1 MGQRSALSPQ
11 QVESL
16 VRLVDRAST
25 REKVPVLSTFT
36 PTAATALQGPSW
48 LERRRTDAA
57 ERFAARPL
65 PTEKD
70 EVWRYSRID
79 ELDLDR
85 FHPVSGPGEGRG
97 ESLDPQTMERVRS
110 LVERIGPRSALI
122 VSHNGGLASL
132 ETSPA
137 ADGACSLGLLSDHPE
152 GGHLLGAVASDP
164 GDFVL
169 LNEAFALDPVVIDVG
184 PQAVVEA
191 PIVVVHVVDGS
202 SETNGTVF
210 PRTVVR
216 AGDSAQAGVVEMI
229 VDLAGG
235 VLGGAATGARAGSA
249 GSPQMLVVPVTEV
262 QVGDGAKL
270 SYVSIQA
277 LGGATWQ
284 LGYQVSRIGSDAS
297 LRSFAVALGG
307 DYARL
312 RTDSELAG
320 QGGTSE
326 LRAAYLGRDEQM
338 LDFRT
343 LQDHSAPRTTSDLLF
358 KGAVA
363 DHAHSVY
370 SGLIR
375 VHRGA
380 VRSDAMQTNNNLVLD
395 EGAHADSVPNLDI
408 EENDVRC
415 SHGSTVGPVDEDQ
428 RYYLESRGIDPE
440 TAERLIVAGFFLD
453 IAQQLPI
460 EGVRSIVQEA
470 LASRLHVPADGPL
483 GDERSTDEPLG
494 KQGAGGEADVGHG

>member
-1 MGQRSALSPQ
+1 
-11 QVESL
+11 
-16 VRLVDRAST
+16 
-25 REKVPVLSTFT
+25 
-36 PTAATALQGPSW
+36 
-48 LERRRTDAA
+48 
-57 ERFAARPL
+57 
-65 PTEKD
+65 
-70 EVWRYSRID
+70 VWRYSRID
-79 ELDLDR
+79 QLDLDR
-85 FHPVSGPGEGRG
+85 FHPVNGPAEGHGDLIDR
-97 ESLDPQTMERVRS
+97 PTMERVRS
-110 LVERIGPRSALI
+110 LVDRIGPRSALV
-122 VSHNGGLASL
+122 VSYNGALAHL
-132 ETSPA
+132 ETSSA
-137 ADGACSLGLLSDHPE
+137 ADRACSLGRLPDHPE
-152 GGHLLGAVASDP
+152 GEHLLGAVASDP

-169 LNEAFALDPVVIDVG
+169 LNEAFGLDPVVVDVRS
-184 PQAVVEA
+184 QSVVEA
-191 PIVVVHVVDGS
+191 PIIVVHVVDGS
-202 SETNGTVF
+202 SDETGTVF
-210 PRTVVR
+210 PRTVIR
-216 AGDSAQAGVVEMI
+216 AGDSAHAGVVEMI
-229 VDLAGG
+229 VDLTDG
-235 VLGGAATGARAGSA
+235 VLGGGTAARTGST
-249 GSPQMLVVPVTEV
+249 GSPRMLVVPVTEV
-262 QVGDGAKL
+262 QVGDGAEL
-270 SYVSIQA
+270 SYVSVQA
-277 LGGATWQ
+277 LGPATWQ

-307 DYARL
+307 DFARL

-326 LRAAYLGRDEQM
+326 LRAAYLGRDDQM

-440 TAERLIVAGFFLD
+440 TAERLIVAGFFVD

-470 LASRLHVPADGPL
+470 LAHRLDVPADGPL
-483 GDERSTDEPLG
+483 GAEGDPDGSRG
-494 KQGAGGEADVGHG
+494 

>member
-1 MGQRSALSPQ
+1 
-11 QVESL
+11 
-16 VRLVDRAST
+16 
-25 REKVPVLSTFT
+25 
-36 PTAATALQGPSW
+36 
-48 LERRRTDAA
+48 
-57 ERFAARPL
+57 L

-79 ELDLDR
+79 QLDLDR
-85 FHPVSGPGEGRG
+85 FHPVNGPTEGHG
-97 ESLDPQTMERVRS
+97 DLIDPPMMERVRL
-110 LVERIGPRSALI
+110 LVDRIGPRSALV
-122 VSHNGGLASL
+122 VSYNGALAHL
-132 ETSPA
+132 ETSSA
-137 ADGACSLGLLSDHPE
+137 ADRACSLGRLPDHPE
-152 GGHLLGAVASDP
+152 GEHLFGAVASDP

-169 LNEAFALDPVVIDVG
+169 LNEAFGLDPVVVDVRS
-184 PQAVVEA
+184 QSAVEA
-191 PIVVVHVVDGS
+191 PIIVVHVVDGS
-202 SETNGTVF
+202 SDETGTVF
-210 PRTVVR
+210 PRTVIR
-216 AGDSAQAGVVEMI
+216 AGDSSHAGVVEMI
-229 VDLAGG
+229 VDLTDG
-235 VLGGAATGARAGSA
+235 VLGGGTEARAGST
-249 GSPQMLVVPVTEV
+249 GSPRMLVVPVTEV
-262 QVGDGAKL
+262 QVGDGAEL
-270 SYVSIQA
+270 SYVSVQA
-277 LGGATWQ
+277 LGPATWQ

-307 DYARL
+307 DFARL

-326 LRAAYLGRDEQM
+326 LRAAYLGRDDQM

-440 TAERLIVAGFFLD
+440 TAERLIVAGFFVD

-470 LASRLHVPADGPL
+470 LAHRLDVPADGPL
-483 GDERSTDEPLG
+483 GAEGDPDGSRG
-494 KQGAGGEADVGHG
+494 

>member
-1 MGQRSALSPQ
+1 
-11 QVESL
+11 

-25 REKVPVLSTFT
+25 RERLPVLSTFT
-36 PTAATALQGPSW
+36 PTSAAALPGPSW
-48 LERRRTDAA
+48 LGRRRADAA
-57 ERFAARPL
+57 EQFASRPL

-79 ELDLDR
+79 QLDLDR
-85 FHPVSGPGEGRG
+85 FHPAGGPAEDQGGPI
-97 ESLDPQTMERVRS
+97 SPKIMERVRS
-110 LVERIGPRSALI
+110 LVDRIGPRSALV
-122 VSHNGGLASL
+122 VSYNGALAHL

-137 ADGACSLGLLSDHPE
+137 IDQACSLGSLPDHPE
-152 GGHLLGAVASDP
+152 GEHLLGAVASDP

-169 LNEAFALDPVVIDVG
+169 LNDAFALDPVVVDVRSKS
-184 PQAVVEA
+184 VVEA
-191 PIVVVHVVDGS
+191 PIIVVHVVDGS
-202 SETNGTVF
+202 SDETGTVF
-210 PRTVVR
+210 PRTVIR

-229 VDLAGG
+229 VDLTGG
-235 VLGGAATGARAGSA
+235 VLGGGTTAISTGA
-249 GSPQMLVVPVTEV
+249 PHMLVVPVTEIH
-262 QVGDGAKL
+262 VGDGAEL
-270 SYVSIQA
+270 SYVSVQA
-277 LGGATWQ
+277 LGPATWQ

-307 DYARL
+307 DFARL

-326 LRAAYLGRDEQM
+326 LRAAYLGRDDQM

-380 VRSDAMQTNNNLVLD
+380 IRSDAMQTNNNLVLD

-470 LASRLHVPADGPL
+470 LARRLHVPADGPL
-483 GDERSTDEPLG
+483 AAEDSPGESD
-494 KQGAGGEADVGHG
+494 AGRG

>member
-1 MGQRSALSPQ
+1 MP
-11 QVESL
+11 
-16 VRLVDRAST
+16 
-25 REKVPVLSTFT
+25 
-36 PTAATALQGPSW
+36 GPSW

-57 ERFAARPL
+57 ERFATRPQ

-85 FHPVSGPGEGRG
+85 YHPVTGSGQGDMREPR
-97 ESLDPQTMERVRS
+97 TMERVRS

-122 VSHNGGLASL
+122 VSLNGGLVGL
-132 ETSPA
+132 ETSSA
-137 ADGACSLGLLSDHPE
+137 VDGASSLGLLADHPE
-152 GGHLLGAVASDP
+152 GEHLLGAVASDP

-169 LNEAFALDPVVIDVG
+169 LNEAFAVDPVVIDVR
-184 PQAVVEA
+184 PHAIVED
-191 PIVVVHVVDGS
+191 PIVIVHVVDGS
-202 SETNGTVF
+202 SDAGGGTVF

-216 AGDSAQAGVVEMI
+216 AGDSAQSGVVEMI

-235 VLGGAATGARAGSA
+235 VLGGGATAARAGSA
-249 GSPQMLVVPVTEV
+249 GSTPMLVVPVTEIH
-262 QVGDGAKL
+262 VGDGATL
-270 SYVSIQA
+270 SYVSLQA
-277 LGGATWQ
+277 LGAATWQ

-320 QGGTSE
+320 EGGTSE

-470 LASRLHVPADGPL
+470 LANRLHVAADGPL
-483 GDERSTDEPLG
+483 GDEGPADRPLG
-494 KQGAGGEADVGHG
+494 HEDPADRPTGDDGPAGKEEGSHG